1 MLFNIDTKSVRLLG
15 DIITPVQLYFKI
27 RDQFPNALLLESSDY
42 NSKENSFSFICCN
55 PLASIETKEGTVTK
69 KYPNGEVEK
78 IHLEK
83 KTDFAHLFNEF
94 IHQFKS
100 NSNEH
105 AVNGFFGY
113 TSYDAIEYFEKIEL
127 SSPKSNSSDIPEVH
141 YAFFQNII
149 AFNHYYNEIVLIEN
163 TIHREPSN
171 ISLIKRLIHNHK
183 FQTFPFKK
191 IGERTSNLTDEEYK
205 EAVTKGKKACYRG
218 DVFQIVPS
226 RQFQQQF
233 KGDDFN
239 VYRALRSINPSP
251 YLFYF
256 DYGNFKIFGSSPE
269 AQLVIKNQEAYI
281 DPIAGTIK
289 RSGDPEKDAELAQI
303 LADDPKENAEHV
315 MLVDLARNDLSRNS
329 QEVEVKT
336 YKEIQ
341 YFSHVLHMVSRVTA
355 KLSDTINP
363 MKVFGDTFP
372 AGTLTGAPK
381 YKAMQLID
389 QFENQRRGTYGGGI
403 GFIGLN
409 GEINTAIIIRTFVSK
424 NNTLYFQAGAGV
436 VAKSKEENELQEVN
450 NKLEALNKAII
461 KAEEISGK

>member
-1 MLFNIDTKSVRLLG
+1 MDFNIKTKSIKLLG

-27 RDQFPNALLLESSDY
+27 RDQFPNSLLLESSDY

-55 PLASIETKEGTVTK
+55 PIASIETKDGTVTK
-69 KYPNGEVEK
+69 KYPNRKIET
-78 IHLEK
+78 IHLK
-83 KTDFAHLFNEF
+83 DKTLFASIFDEF

-100 NSNEH
+100 DSNHEI
-105 AVNGFFGY
+105 NGFFGY
-113 TSYDAIEYFEKIEL
+113 ASYDSIEYFENITL
-127 SSPKSNSSDIPEVH
+127 SAPKSDSSDIPELY
-141 YAFFQNII
+141 YAFYQNII
-149 AFNHYYNEIVLIEN
+149 AFNHYYNEITLIEN
-163 TIHREPSN
+163 IFDQEVSVLSQ
-171 ISLIKRLIHNHK
+171 IKGLINSHK
-183 FQTFPFKK
+183 FQTFPFSTD
-191 IGERTSNLTDEEYK
+191 GEITSNLTDEAYK
-205 EAVTKGKKACYRG
+205 NAVTEGKKACYRG

-226 RQFQQQF
+226 RQFQQKF

-256 DYGNFKIFGSSPE
+256 DYGSFKIFGSSPE
-269 AQLVIKNQEAYI
+269 AQLVIKNNEAYI

-289 RSGDPEKDAELAQI
+289 RSGDPEKDAELAQT
-303 LADDPKENAEHV
+303 LANDPKENAEHV

-329 QEVEVKT
+329 KEVSVKN

-355 KLSDTINP
+355 KLPKAINS

-409 GEINTAIIIRTFVSK
+409 GDINTAIIIRTFVSK

-436 VAKSKEENELQEVN
+436 VANSKEENELQEVN

-461 KAEEISGK
+461 KAEKISNN

>member
-1 MLFNIDTKSVRLLG
+1 MDFNIKTKSIKLLG

-27 RDQFPNALLLESSDY
+27 RDQFPNSLLLESSDY

-55 PLASIETKEGTVTK
+55 PIASIETKDGTVTK
-69 KYPNGEVEK
+69 KYPNRKIET
-78 IHLEK
+78 IHLK
-83 KTDFAHLFNEF
+83 DKTLFASIFDEF

-100 NSNEH
+100 DSNHEI
-105 AVNGFFGY
+105 NGFFGY
-113 TSYDAIEYFEKIEL
+113 ASYDSIEYFENITL
-127 SSPKSNSSDIPEVH
+127 SAPKSDSSDIPELY
-141 YAFFQNII
+141 YAFYQNII
-149 AFNHYYNEIVLIEN
+149 AFNHYYNEITLIEN
-163 TIHREPSN
+163 IFDQEVSFLSQ
-171 ISLIKRLIHNHK
+171 IKGLINSHK
-183 FQTFPFKK
+183 FQTFPFSTD
-191 IGERTSNLTDEEYK
+191 GEITSNLTDEAYK
-205 EAVTKGKKACYRG
+205 NAVTEGKKACYRG

-226 RQFQQQF
+226 RQFQQKF

-256 DYGNFKIFGSSPE
+256 DYGSFKIFGSSPE
-269 AQLVIKNQEAYI
+269 AQLVIKNNEAYI

-289 RSGDPEKDAELAQI
+289 RSGDPEKDAELAQT
-303 LADDPKENAEHV
+303 LANDPKENAEHV

-329 QEVEVKT
+329 KEVSVKN

-355 KLSDTINP
+355 KLPKAINS

-409 GEINTAIIIRTFVSK
+409 GDINTAIIIRTFVSK

-436 VAKSKEENELQEVN
+436 VANSKEENELQEVN

-461 KAEEISGK
+461 KAEKISNN

>member
-1 MLFNIDTKSVRLLG
+1 MHFNIKTKSTQMLG

-27 RDQFPNALLLESSDY
+27 RDQFPNSLLLESSDY
-42 NSKENSFSFICCN
+42 NSKETSFSFICCN
-55 PLASIETKEGTVTK
+55 PIASIETKDGKITK
-69 KYPNGEVEK
+69 KYPNGKIEE
-78 IHLEK
+78 IHLEN
-83 KTDFAHLFNEF
+83 KTDFASIFDEF

-100 NSNEH
+100 DSDH
-105 AVNGFFGY
+105 DINGFFGY
-113 TSYDAIEYFEKIEL
+113 ASYDSIEYFENITL
-127 SSPKSNSSDIPEVH
+127 SAPKSESSDIPELY
-141 YAFFQNII
+141 YAFYQNII
-149 AFNHYYNEIVLIEN
+149 SFNHYYNEITLIEN
-163 TIHREPSN
+163 IYDQNTSTIPQ
-171 ISLIKRLIHNHK
+171 IKGLINSHK
-183 FQTFPFKK
+183 FQTFPFK
-191 IGERTSNLTDEEYK
+191 IDGERTSNLTDEAYK
-205 EAVTKGKKACYRG
+205 EAVTKGKNACYRG

-226 RQFQQQF
+226 RQFQQKF

-256 DYGNFKIFGSSPE
+256 DYGSFKIFGSSPE
-269 AQLVIKNQEAYI
+269 AQLVIKNNEAYI

-289 RSGDPEKDAELAQI
+289 RSGNLEKDAELAQI
-303 LADDPKENAEHV
+303 LANDPKENAEHV

-329 QEVEVKT
+329 KEVKVKD

-355 KLSDTINP
+355 KLSKNINS

-409 GEINTAIIIRTFVSK
+409 GDINTAIIIRTFVSK
-424 NNTLYFQAGAGV
+424 SNTLYFQAGAGV

-461 KAEEISGK
+461 KAEKISNN

>member
-1 MLFNIDTKSVRLLG
+1 MLG

-27 RDQFPNALLLESSDY
+27 RDQFPNSLLLESSDY
-42 NSKENSFSFICCN
+42 SSKENSFSFICSN
-55 PLASIETKEGTVTK
+55 PIASIETKNGTIK
-69 KYPNGEVEK
+69 KYYPNGEIEE
-78 IHLEK
+78 IHLEN
-83 KTDFAHLFNEF
+83 KTDFAHLFDAF

-100 NSNEH
+100 DTDH
-105 AVNGFFGY
+105 DFNGFFGY
-113 TSYDAIEYFEKIEL
+113 SSYDSVEYFEKIQL
-127 SSPKSNSSDIPEVH
+127 KAPKSNSSNIPELF
-141 YAFFQNII
+141 YAFYQNII
-149 AFNHYYNEIVLIEN
+149 AFNHYYNEITLIEN
-163 TIHREPSN
+163 IIDKEVS
-171 ISLIKRLIHNHK
+171 SLTKIKDLINSYK
-183 FQTFPFKK
+183 FQTFPFKIDGK
-191 IGERTSNLTDEEYK
+191 RTSNLTDEEFK

-218 DVFQIVPS
+218 DVFQVVPS
-226 RQFQQQF
+226 RQFQQKF

-256 DYGNFKIFGSSPE
+256 DYGAFKIFGSSPE
-269 AQLVIKNQEAYI
+269 AQLVIKNKEAYI

-289 RSGDPEKDAELAQI
+289 RSGDPEKDEELAKI
-303 LADDPKENAEHV
+303 LALDPKENAEHV

-329 QEVEVKT
+329 KEVHVKN

-355 KLSDTINP
+355 KLSENTHSI
-363 MKVFGDTFP
+363 KVFGDTFP

-461 KAEEISGK
+461 KAEKI

>member
-1 MLFNIDTKSVRLLG
+1 MLFNIDTKSVSLLG

-55 PLASIETKEGTVTK
+55 PIASIETQDGVITK

-78 IHLEK
+78 IHLEN
-83 KTDFAHLFNEF
+83 KTDFATLFNEF

-105 AVNGFFGY
+105 TVNGFFGY
-113 TSYDAIEYFEKIEL
+113 TAYDAIEYFEKIEL

-163 TIHREPSN
+163 TIHNESSN
-171 ISLIKRLIHNHK
+171 IALIKRLIQNHK

-191 IGERTSNLTDEEYK
+191 VGERTSNLTDEEYK
-205 EAVTKGKKACYRG
+205 EAVTKGKNACYRG

-269 AQLVIKNQEAYI
+269 AQLVIKNNEAYI

-289 RSGDPEKDAELAQI
+289 RSGDPEKDAELAKT

-329 QEVEVKT
+329 QNVQVKT

-355 KLSDTINP
+355 KLSDRINP
-363 MKVFGDTFP
+363 MKIFGDTFP

-409 GEINTAIIIRTFVSK
+409 GDINTAIIIRTFVSK

-461 KAEEISGK
+461 KAEKISDQ

>member
-1 MLFNIDTKSVRLLG
+1 MIFNIKTKSIRLLG

-27 RDQFPNALLLESSDY
+27 RDQFPNSLLLESSDY

-55 PLASIETKEGTVTK
+55 PIASIETKNGTITK
-69 KYPNGEVEK
+69 CYPNGKIEE
-78 IHLEK
+78 IHLEN
-83 KTDFAHLFNEF
+83 KTDFVHLFDAF

-100 NSNEH
+100 DSDDDF
-105 AVNGFFGY
+105 NGFFGY
-113 TSYDAIEYFEKIEL
+113 SSYDSIEYFEKIQL
-127 SSPKSNSSDIPEVH
+127 KAPKSNSSDIPELY
-141 YAFFQNII
+141 YAFYQNII
-149 AFNHYYNEIVLIEN
+149 AFNHYYNEITLIEN
-163 TIHREPSN
+163 IIDKEVSN
-171 ISLIKRLIHNHK
+171 LAKIKGLINSHK
-183 FQTFPFKK
+183 FQTFPFKIDGK
-191 IGERTSNLTDEEYK
+191 QTSNLTDEEFK

-218 DVFQIVPS
+218 DVFQVVPS
-226 RQFQQQF
+226 RQFQQKF

-269 AQLVIKNQEAYI
+269 AQIVIKNKEAYI

-289 RSGDPEKDAELAQI
+289 RSGDPEKDAKLAKI
-303 LADDPKENAEHV
+303 LALDPKENAEHV

-329 QEVEVKT
+329 KEVHVKN

-355 KLSDTINP
+355 KLSENTHSI
-363 MKVFGDTFP
+363 KVFGDTFP

-409 GEINTAIIIRTFVSK
+409 GDINTAIIIRTFVSK

-450 NKLEALNKAII
+450 NKLEALNKAIK
-461 KAEEISGK
+461 KAENISNA

>member
-1 MLFNIDTKSVRLLG
+1 MNFNIKTKSIHLLG

-27 RDQFPNALLLESSDY
+27 RDQFPNSILLESSDY
-42 NSKENSFSFICCN
+42 SSKENSFSFICCN
-55 PLASIETKEGTVTK
+55 PIADIEAYNGKITKR
-69 KYPNGEVEK
+69 YPNEK
-78 IHLEK
+78 IEDVHLEN
-83 KTDFAHLFNEF
+83 KTDFAQLFDDF

-100 NSNEH
+100 DSDYSI
-105 AVNGFFGY
+105 NGFFGY
-113 TSYDAIEYFEKIEL
+113 SSYDSIEYFENIQL
-127 SSPKSNSSDIPEVH
+127 STPRTDSSDIPELY
-141 YAFFQNII
+141 YALYQNII
-149 AFNHYYNEIVLIEN
+149 IFNHYYNEITILENIIDKETSAIAKIKGLIN
-163 TIHREPSN
+163 SHQ
-171 ISLIKRLIHNHK
+171 
-183 FQTFPFKK
+183 FQTFPFKTDGK
-191 IGERTSNLTDEEYK
+191 STSNLTDEEYK
-205 EAVTKGKKACYRG
+205 NMVIKGKKSCYRG

-226 RQFQQQF
+226 RQFQQKF

-256 DYGNFKIFGSSPE
+256 DYGRFKIFGSSPE
-269 AQLVIKNQEAYI
+269 AQLVIKNSEAYI

-289 RSGDPEKDAELAQI
+289 RSGNPAKDAELAQI
-303 LADDPKENAEHV
+303 LAQDPKENAEHV

-329 QEVEVKT
+329 QEVEVKN

-355 KLSDTINP
+355 KLPKTANSI
-363 MKVFGDTFP
+363 KVFGDTFP

-389 QFENQRRGTYGGGI
+389 RFENQRRGAYGGGI

-409 GEINTAIIIRTFVSK
+409 GDINTAIIIRTFISK

-436 VAKSKEENELQEVN
+436 VAKSEEENELQEVN

-461 KAEEISGK
+461 KAEKISNT